1 MSTAGSVSAAPC
13 HQLYKEEIVGRR
25 VQVKFSIDGGKRT
38 VFFPGTV
45 QEYRCFLKL
54 SAESS
59 TRSLDD
65 DVDVHNPKRE
75 SSRRTHV
82 LHRQHKIL
90 FDDGDTYF
98 YDDIEDWEQSGCL
111 KWLATT
117 SPLWDNHNVPPSFRE
132 EVVGRRVQV
141 KFSIGDGLMVDFFPG
156 TIHEYCVF
164 LITAETLE
172 VKERNHSELAE
183 GYMLRGQHVIQFDD
197 GEVHAY
203 DDVES
208 WRRKGNLQWLPEA
221 SESFRNIATSGAS
234 SMASRKHCR
243 EGASMESSQ
252 VRSTTVSPVDSVSA
266 KTFVLDS
273 TSSSLRGSIQSP
285 TFPPE
290 KAGRVHEILFN
301 YACST
306 KYSASSKV
314 HSYLQSGVDMSSELL
329 ISMMDNCDILHAIKL
344 YMKETHCSISAIK
357 LACSYWEHY
366 DGRGMIK
373 AQEDPKEKLS
383 VLAMLW
389 SNLVILAHTMNE
401 YYDAPD
407 VTAWRTSVKYSR
419 DILMD
424 FDKEV
429 LELLMNKEFDLLL
442 AVHKKRYATS
452 HQKLDLDPQK
462 EVRTGM
468 KLLAKNP
475 EYTKLVKLHAP
486 AFHASKEKSIYLE
499 NVVQTMLDDGWYLVD
514 VRKRSNED
522 QGVLSADQFL
532 SKFHSDIYRYLKEE
546 GYEFGQQNITSEPP
560 KLDTIRCRKKEII
573 FGASVALNTTAY
585 KQLIQAN
592 ISIYKESE
600 SRFGFVRNMV
610 DVLLK
615 SGWQCVWK
623 RKVGDSSMVG
633 DAASKNQ
640 DLLKSRL
647 VEKIYRDFK
656 TFDG

>member
-1 MSTAGSVSAAPC
+1 
-13 HQLYKEEIVGRR
+13 
-25 VQVKFSIDGGKRT
+25 
-38 VFFPGTV
+38 
-45 QEYRCFLKL
+45 
-54 SAESS
+54 
-59 TRSLDD
+59 
-65 DVDVHNPKRE
+65 
-75 SSRRTHV
+75 
-82 LHRQHKIL
+82 
-90 FDDGDTYF
+90 
-98 YDDIEDWEQSGCL
+98 
-111 KWLATT
+111 
-117 SPLWDNHNVPPSFRE
+117 
-132 EVVGRRVQV
+132 
-141 KFSIGDGLMVDFFPG
+141 
-156 TIHEYCVF
+156 
-164 LITAETLE
+164 
-172 VKERNHSELAE
+172 
-183 GYMLRGQHVIQFDD
+183 
-197 GEVHAY
+197 
-203 DDVES
+203 
-208 WRRKGNLQWLPEA
+208 
-221 SESFRNIATSGAS
+221 
-234 SMASRKHCR
+234 
-243 EGASMESSQ
+243 
-252 VRSTTVSPVDSVSA
+252 
-266 KTFVLDS
+266 
-273 TSSSLRGSIQSP
+273 
-285 TFPPE
+285 
-290 KAGRVHEILFN
+290 
-301 YACST
+301 
-306 KYSASSKV
+306 
-314 HSYLQSGVDMSSELL
+314 MSSELL

-401 YYDAPD
+401 YYDTPD
-407 VTAWRTSVKYSR
+407 VTAWRTSLKYSR
-419 DILMD
+419 DILLD

-468 KLLAKNP
+468 KLLATNP

-499 NVVQTMLDDGWYLVD
+499 DVVQTMLDDGWYLVD

-647 VEKIYRDFK
+647 VEKMYRDFK